1 VFFLQR
7 KEFYTMNDSDKEL
20 NDWLI
25 ANRRE
30 FHMHPELS
38 TEENDTAE
46 RVKKI
51 LRSLDV
57 DVYELQGLTGVVGLI
72 RGKAPGKT
80 IALRADMDALPIQ
93 ELNEVAY
100 KSQNNG
106 VMHACGH
113 DVHTTIMLG
122 VAKAIQESGIAKKL
136 KGNVKLLFQPAEER
150 GIGAREM
157 IARGVLED
165 PAVDKIFACHVSPE
179 LPVGTIGINPAQSH
193 ASADWFSLYIKGKGA
208 HGAHPSDG
216 IDPIVAG
223 ASFITALQSIVSLN
237 IAPTETAVVTVGTF
251 AAGSAANVIPEEAN
265 LEGTVR
271 AFRTDIRD
279 HVIERLR
286 EMTRG
291 IETAFRVSC
300 TLEIREGMP
309 ACVND
314 RHVAEFLYDAASAVL
329 GSEKVSYI
337 PPSTGSE
344 DFALFA
350 REKPSALIRLGSG
363 NKEKGLVHPLHS
375 PFFDVDET
383 VLMIGVRVFVE
394 AIRRALV

>member
-1 VFFLQR
+1 
-7 KEFYTMNDSDKEL
+7 MDKANVEL
-20 NDWLI
+20 SDWLI
-25 ANRRE
+25 ATRRA

-38 TEENDTAE
+38 TEEKDTAE
-46 RVKKI
+46 KVKKI
-51 LRSLDV
+51 LRSLNV
-57 DVYELQGLTGVVGLI
+57 EVYELQGLTGVVGLI

-93 ELNEVAY
+93 ELNQVSY
-100 KSQNNG
+100 KSQRNG

-122 VAKAIQESGIAKKL
+122 VAKAIREANIATKL
-136 KGNVKLLFQPAEER
+136 KGNIKLLFQPAEEK

-157 IARGVLED
+157 IARGVLEN

-193 ASADWFSLYIKGKGA
+193 ASADWFSLCIKGKGA

-223 ASFITALQSIVSLN
+223 ASFITALQSIVSRN

-251 AAGSAANVIPEEAN
+251 TAGSAPNVIPEKAD

-279 HVIERLR
+279 QIIERLR
-286 EMTRG
+286 EMIRG
-291 IETAFRVSC
+291 TEKAFRVSC
-300 TLEIREGMP
+300 RLEIREGMP
-309 ACVND
+309 ACIND
-314 RHVAEFLYDAASAVL
+314 RHVSEFLYNVASSVL
-329 GSEKVSYI
+329 GSDKVSYI
-337 PPSTGSE
+337 LPSTGSE

-363 NKEKGLVHPLHS
+363 NKARKLVQPLLS
-375 PFFDVDET
+375 PFFDVDEK

-394 AIRRALV
+394 AIRRALA